1 MTMRNFIFLLLL
13 GQVFLPTLA
22 AERVTVEKLEKMLKA
37 AHEKPDARVAKELSD
52 LELTE
57 RLSAAK
63 LSRWEADLPGPES
76 RRSLVM
82 LADAS
87 AFFDPPAAEILAALP
102 PDLAAQRQIVSLTV
116 DYATRTIHRLPN
128 FYATEDTIHFED
140 SPPRQ
145 NDSGHSVDG
154 SFIPYAPLHPVSRS
168 SDLVFYRDGQEF
180 LDSEASRPKK
190 AGQSP
195 GLSTSGAFGAIIGTT
210 LVDASR
216 GNLVWGYWEQGAKGP
231 VATFRF
237 SVPRQNSHYH
247 VEFCCIAATGE
258 SSLFH
263 QFSAYHGEITVDP
276 ANGTILRLVII
287 ADLSKSDPVVKSE
300 ILVEYGP
307 VQIGGETYFCPTR
320 SVAISSAPAQS
331 LKAVQMQRMRSMMVE
346 QENAETRPPL
356 QTMLNE
362 VAFRQYHLFRAEARI
377 LAR

>member
-1 MTMRNFIFLLLL
+1 MRDSILLLSL
-13 GQVFLPTLA
+13 GQLFLPALA
-22 AERVTVEKLEKMLKA
+22 ARRVTVEKLEKMLES
-37 AHEKPDARVAKELSD
+37 AHEKPDARVAEELSD

-63 LSRWEADLPGPES
+63 LSRLEAGLSGPES
-76 RRSLVM
+76 RQSLVM

-87 AFFDPPAAEILAALP
+87 AFLDPPAAEILATP
-102 PDLAAQRQIVSLTV
+102 SPDLAAQRQILSLTA
-116 DYATRTIHRLPN
+116 DYATRTVRRLPN

-145 NDSGHSVDG
+145 NDSDRTVDG
-154 SFIPYAPLHPVSRS
+154 SFIPYVPLHPVSRS
-168 SDLVFYRDGQEF
+168 SDQVYYRDGQEF
-180 LDSEASRPKK
+180 LDSDVPRSKK
-190 AGQSP
+190 ADQSP
-195 GLSTSGAFGAIIGTT
+195 GLSMSGVFGAILETT

-216 GNLVWGYWEQGAKGP
+216 GNLVWGYWEQGTKGP

-237 SVPRQNSHYH
+237 SVPRQDSHYQ
-247 VEFCCIAATGE
+247 VELRSIAATGQ
-258 SSLFH
+258 SSVFH
-263 QFSAYHGEITVDP
+263 EFSAYHGEITIDP

-287 ADLSKSDPVVKSE
+287 ADHSKSDPVVKSE

-320 SVAISSAPAQS
+320 SVAISMAPTQS
-331 LKAVQMQRMRSMMVE
+331 LKAVQMQSVETMMVE

-377 LAR
+377 LNR